1 MVSSQLG
8 QPDTNRDKDEDG
20 QHKRESSHH
29 NRAQNEKRFMRE
41 QFLDLLPELP
51 SHYCRKTTQKRY
63 LEQMIQSMADLYR
76 LYVTKCT
83 EENQNSLCI
92 RILKEEF
99 EKKNWHYLNLK
110 RTGVILVWLMKQ
122 EILAT

>member
-1 MVSSQLG
+1 M
-8 QPDTNRDKDEDG
+8 
-20 QHKRESSHH
+20 
-29 NRAQNEKRFMRE
+29 
-41 QFLDLLPELP
+41 
-51 SHYCRKTTQKRY
+51 
-63 LEQMIQSMADLYR
+63 QSMADLYR

-83 EENQNSLCI
+83 EENQNPLCI

-99 EKKNWHYLNLK
+99 EKKIWHYLNLK